1 LPEWL
6 YEAGIGE
13 NRAAL
18 VDRGA
23 ILELQIER
31 DATGPRAGAILD
43 ARLTRKADGS
53 GRGLVTFERGGE
65 ARLLSVPPDVTEG
78 ARLRVELIREALPE
92 EGARKPAHARLV
104 DAAVPLQDG
113 PDLLARLCA
122 TGLPVRET
130 RADSGL
136 LDAHG
141 WAESVEEAESGLVAR
156 DTALLHIS
164 PTPAMTLIDVDGAS
178 APLALAIA
186 GARLA
191 GETIRRFDITGSIG
205 IDLPTL
211 AAKADRQA
219 AAQALDDILPQPF
232 ERTAVNGFGFLQIVR
247 RRIRPSLIEQIRAD
261 PVATAAL
268 ALLRAGERAK
278 GHGALT
284 LAAAPPVIERIGARL
299 DWQNELARRT
309 GVQLAL
315 RADPSLSISGAYATR
330 AHPL

>member
-1 LPEWL
+1 LPDWL

-23 ILELQIER
+23 ILEIQIER
-31 DATGPRAGAILD
+31 DALGPRAGAILD

-53 GRGLVTFERGGE
+53 GRGLVTFDAGGD
-65 ARLLSVPPDVTEG
+65 ARLLAVSPDLTEG
-78 ARLRVELIREALPE
+78 ARLRVELVRESLPE

-104 DAAVPLQDG
+104 DADTALRDG
-113 PDLLARLCA
+113 PDLRARLRA
-122 TGLPVRET
+122 TGLSVRET

-141 WAESVEEAESGLVAR
+141 WIESVEEAESGLVAR
-156 DTALLHIS
+156 DAALLHIS
-164 PTPAMTLIDVDGAS
+164 PTPAMTLIDVDGAGT
-178 APLALAIA
+178 PLALAIA

-191 GETIRRFDITGSIG
+191 GQAIRRFDIAGSIG
-205 IDLPTL
+205 VDLPTL
-211 AAKADRQA
+211 TAKADRQA
-219 AAQALDDILPQPF
+219 AAQALDAVLPQPF

-247 RRIRPSLIEQIRAD
+247 RRIRPSLIEQLRAD
-261 PVATAAL
+261 PVATAVL

-284 LAAAPPVIERIGARL
+284 LVAAPLVIDRIAKRPDWQDELARRIGARI
-299 DWQNELARRT
+299 
-309 GVQLAL
+309 AL
-315 RADPSLSISGAYATR
+315 RPDPSLSISGAHGTR
-330 AHPL
+330 DHPL